1 MKKEKIAK
9 LKITKHSRKKK
20 AANQR
25 GAPAERIKKMRLG
38 RKIIIRYI
46 CRDKKVKQ
54 VLLKK
59 HSIYIAKIIL
69 RKAAIFH
76 MAARGRPLT
85 GYRKPECFI

>member
-1 MKKEKIAK
+1 MKKGKIAK

-46 CRDKKVKQ
+46 CRDKKRNKNYFNTQ
-54 VLLKK
+54 HL
-59 HSIYIAKIIL
+59 YIQNYFA
-69 RKAAIFH
+69 
-76 MAARGRPLT
+76 
-85 GYRKPECFI
+85 

>member
-25 GAPAERIKKMRLG
+25 GAPAKRIKKMRLG

-46 CRDKKVKQ
+46 CRDKKGNKSYFKTQ
-54 VLLKK
+54 HL
-59 HSIYIAKIIL
+59 YIQNYFA
-69 RKAAIFH
+69 
-76 MAARGRPLT
+76 
-85 GYRKPECFI
+85 

>member
-1 MKKEKIAK
+1 MKKGKIAK

-46 CRDKKVKQ
+46 CRDKKGNKSY
-54 VLLKK
+54 LKTQ
-59 HSIYIAKIIL
+59 HLYIQNYFA
-69 RKAAIFH
+69 
-76 MAARGRPLT
+76 
-85 GYRKPECFI
+85 

>member
-46 CRDKKVKQ
+46 CRDKKGNKSC
-54 VLLKK
+54 LLYT
-59 HSIYIAKIIL
+59 SD
-69 RKAAIFH
+69 AADD
-76 MAARGRPLT
+76 
-85 GYRKPECFI
+85 

>member
-46 CRDKKVKQ
+46 CRDKKRNKNYFNTQ
-54 VLLKK
+54 HL
-59 HSIYIAKIIL
+59 YIQNYFA
-69 RKAAIFH
+69 
-76 MAARGRPLT
+76 
-85 GYRKPECFI
+85 

>member
-25 GAPAERIKKMRLG
+25 VAPAARIKKMRLG

-46 CRDKKVKQ
+46 CRDKKRNKNYFNTQ
-54 VLLKK
+54 HL
-59 HSIYIAKIIL
+59 YIQNYFA
-69 RKAAIFH
+69 
-76 MAARGRPLT
+76 
-85 GYRKPECFI
+85 

>member
-1 MKKEKIAK
+1 MKKGKIAK

-46 CRDKKVKQ
+46 CRDKKGNKSY
-54 VLLKK
+54 LKTQYL
-59 HSIYIAKIIL
+59 YIQNYFA
-69 RKAAIFH
+69 
-76 MAARGRPLT
+76 
-85 GYRKPECFI
+85 

>member
-1 MKKEKIAK
+1 MKKGKIAK

-46 CRDKKVKQ
+46 CRDKNGNKSY
-54 VLLKK
+54 LKTQ
-59 HSIYIAKIIL
+59 HLYIQNYFA
-69 RKAAIFH
+69 
-76 MAARGRPLT
+76 
-85 GYRKPECFI
+85 

>member
-46 CRDKKVKQ
+46 CRDKNVNKSY
-54 VLLKK
+54 LKK
-59 HSIYIAKIIL
+59 QYLYI
-69 RKAAIFH
+69 
-76 MAARGRPLT
+76 
-85 GYRKPECFI
+85 

>member
-25 GAPAERIKKMRLG
+25 GAPAKRIKKMRLG

-46 CRDKKVKQ
+46 CRDKKGNKSYFKYTVSIYSKLFCVKQ
-54 VLLKK
+54 
-59 HSIYIAKIIL
+59 
-69 RKAAIFH
+69 
-76 MAARGRPLT
+76 P
-85 GYRKPECFI
+85 

>member
-20 AANQR
+20 AANKR

-46 CRDKKVKQ
+46 CRDKKGNKSYFKYTASIYSKLFCVKQ
-54 VLLKK
+54 
-59 HSIYIAKIIL
+59 
-69 RKAAIFH
+69 
-76 MAARGRPLT
+76 P
-85 GYRKPECFI
+85 

>member
-25 GAPAERIKKMRLG
+25 GAPAERVQGTRLG

-46 CRDKKVKQ
+46 CRDKKGNKSYFKYTASIYSKLFCVKQ
-54 VLLKK
+54 
-59 HSIYIAKIIL
+59 
-69 RKAAIFH
+69 
-76 MAARGRPLT
+76 P
-85 GYRKPECFI
+85 

>member
-20 AANQR
+20 AANKR

-46 CRDKKVKQ
+46 CRDKKRNKNYFKTQ
-54 VLLKK
+54 HLY
-59 HSIYIAKIIL
+59 SQNYFA
-69 RKAAIFH
+69 
-76 MAARGRPLT
+76 
-85 GYRKPECFI
+85 